1 MIIQDIKLLLV
12 CFIIL
17 LVKYWCVFSFL
28 QKKCNLLE
36 SPFNFLCNHNFKI
49 KFELKYCKLHTAAFS
64 RKQPNVILSAVH
76 FRAMNQILHWQ
87 IKSDGSEKQSHT
99 VAQHHHRHRVFFCQ
113 QIYKRVVN
121 RRARAAM
128 LILYLNKYLSDVA
141 VLSCFPTVV
150 YGTSWIRER
159 MGSDRE
165 WQFIPS
171 SPPNW
176 HVTFSDD
183 FIVLPVTALNLCVS
197 QAAAAHATTS
207 RQQS

>member
-1 MIIQDIKLLLV
+1 MYFHFYKR
-12 CFIIL
+12 
-17 LVKYWCVFSFL
+17 SE
-28 QKKCNLLE
+28 CNLLE

-76 FRAMNQILHWQ
+76 FSAMNQILHWQ

-99 VAQHHHRHRVFFCQ
+99 VAQHHHRHHRVFFCQ
-113 QIYKRVVN
+113 QIYKHVVN
-121 RRARAAM
+121 GRARAAM

-171 SPPNW
+171 SPP
-176 HVTFSDD
+176 
-183 FIVLPVTALNLCVS
+183 
-197 QAAAAHATTS
+197 
-207 RQQS
+207 